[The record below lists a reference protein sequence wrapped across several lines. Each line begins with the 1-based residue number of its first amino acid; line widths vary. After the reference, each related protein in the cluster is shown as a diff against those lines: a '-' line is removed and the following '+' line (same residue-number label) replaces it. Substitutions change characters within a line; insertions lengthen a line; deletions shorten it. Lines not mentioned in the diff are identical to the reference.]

1 METNSLLDVY
11 DVEKSCEYK
20 GRNYLV
26 RDNGAVLRLPKNGG
40 RPSKLDNNWMFG
52 NKDDN
57 GYMLI
62 GQARVHQIIA
72 TAFHGVPKD
81 PKMIVDHIDTN
92 RCNNRPENLRWITR
106 LENVLNN
113 PITRKKII
121 YLCGSIDAFL
131 ANPSILK
138 DKPIE
143 ENLAWM
149 RTVSKEEAS
158 KCLRNL
164 TRWSNEDSQK
174 SSKGNGLGS
183 WIFRE
188 IKQVDS
194 ETDEYSLKDSLT
206 YGAKQ
211 RNWKTPTEFLLC
223 PQERNKSLELYMSN
237 MQKGKVFS
245 RTQYGDGGVIRAYGY
260 NPDDSSIYVLTYKEE
275 GAIKPW
281 ALSRITL
288 EDGFYVH
295 ENKHS
300 FFQEDGGLKFFT
312 LAMGREWKGGQVFD
326 DNC

>member
-1 METNSLLDVY
+1 METNSLLDAY
-11 DVEKSCEYK
+11 EVEKSCEYK

-26 RDNGAVLRLPKNGG
+26 RDNGAILRLPQNGC
-40 RPSKLDNNWMFG
+40 RASKLDNIWTFG
-52 NKDDN
+52 NKDVN

-72 TAFHGVPKD
+72 TAFYGAPKD

-113 PITRKKII
+113 PITRKKIA

-131 ANPSILK
+131 ANPSILR
-138 DKPIE
+138 DKPIDV
-143 ENLAWM
+143 NLAWM

-164 TRWSNEDSQK
+164 TRWSKEDSQT
-174 SSKGNGLGS
+174 SSKGKGIGP
-183 WIFRE
+183 WIFKE
-188 IKQVDS
+188 INQADS
-194 ETDEYSLKDSLT
+194 ATDGYALKDSLT
-206 YGAKQ
+206 HGAKQ
-211 RNWKTPTEFLLC
+211 RNWKTPTEFLLS
-223 PQERNKSLELYMSN
+223 PHEQKKSLELYLSK
-237 MQKGKVFS
+237 MQKGIIFS
-245 RTQYGDGGVIRAYGY
+245 RTQYGDGGVICDYGY
-260 NPDDSSIYVLTYKEE
+260 NPDDYSIYVLTYKEV

-288 EDGFYVH
+288 EDGYYVH

-300 FFQEDGGLKFFT
+300 FFQEDGGKKYFT
-312 LAMGREWKGGQVFD
+312 LAMGKEWTGGEVFD
-326 DNC
+326 DYC